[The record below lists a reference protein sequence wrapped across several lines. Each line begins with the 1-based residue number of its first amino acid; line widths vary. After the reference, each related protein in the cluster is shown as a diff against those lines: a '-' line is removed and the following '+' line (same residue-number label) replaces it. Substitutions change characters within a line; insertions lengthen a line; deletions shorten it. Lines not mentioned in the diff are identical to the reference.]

1 MVSDEGEAVLDAL
14 PAVGAGADHGLGH
27 EGGLLPG
34 GGGGGVQVAVVA
46 LAHHLLHGV
55 GARGG
60 EWAAHADAVVP
71 QGGGVA
77 AMAR

>member
-34 GGGGGVQVAVVA
+34 GGGVQVAVVA

-55 GARGG
+55 GGG
-60 EWAAHADAVVP
+60 EGAAHADAVVP

>member
-46 LAHHLLHGV
+46 LAHHLLHGL

-60 EWAAHADAVVP
+60 EGAAHADAVVP